1 MSAILKYQFEFI
13 QNIQAGG
20 KMFTRQ
26 RNRIEKSYRKS
37 ILPSLE
43 VFENFVEFVIF
54 MWRWVLAPSYIALG
68 FCLALLMTKTVQNA
82 LELRVGF
89 LELNDSMAIVKILGI
104 VDMILVSNL
113 ILMVLFVG
121 YVNFVSKIKL
131 DGEDDRPSWMD
142 SLDYSGLKIQLLGS
156 IVAISSVQLLRQ
168 YMDMGERGNF
178 DSVKLMWM
186 IIVHLTFVVSILLF
200 AIVNWLHEPDSEMD
214 DESDAGASGE
224 DDEEEEDDSD
234 LPILVAAVNAVNNA
248 DNKENKGK
256 EIQIVLNRGHLNKQ
270 KNDDLHIGQEMHIS
284 STGENII
291 DPTTGDVIGWQEE
304 LLGTIKITKIL
315 ERTSIA
321 VPTNDLHGK
330 AAVGDAVRPA

>member
-1 MSAILKYQFEFI
+1 
-13 QNIQAGG
+13 
-20 KMFTRQ
+20 MFTRQ

-37 ILPSLE
+37 ILPTFE
-43 VFENFVEFVIF
+43 IFENFVEFVIF
-54 MWRWVLAPSYIALG
+54 MWRWILAPSYIALG
-68 FCLALLMTKTVQNA
+68 FCLALLMVKTVRNA
-82 LELRVGF
+82 WELKDGF
-89 LELNDSMAIVKILGI
+89 LKIGDSMAIVKILGI

-168 YMDMGERGNF
+168 YMDMGENGIF
-178 DSVKLMWM
+178 DSAKLMWM
-186 IIVHLTFVVSILLF
+186 IIVHLTFVISILLF
-200 AIVNWLHEPDSEMD
+200 AIVNWLHEPDSETD
-214 DESDAGASGE
+214 DDGDGNGTGEIEDE
-224 DDEEEEDDSD
+224 DDDDSD
-234 LPILVAAVNAVNNA
+234 LPILVAAI
-248 DNKENKGK
+248 NKGSTF
-256 EIQIVLNRGHLNKQ
+256 EIVLNRGKLNMQ
-270 KNDDLHIGQEMHIS
+270 KDDSLHVGQELHIS

-291 DPTTGDVIGWQEE
+291 DPTSGDIIGWQEE
-304 LLGTIKITKIL
+304 LLGTIKIVKIL

-321 VPTNDLHGK
+321 IPIDDLKGK